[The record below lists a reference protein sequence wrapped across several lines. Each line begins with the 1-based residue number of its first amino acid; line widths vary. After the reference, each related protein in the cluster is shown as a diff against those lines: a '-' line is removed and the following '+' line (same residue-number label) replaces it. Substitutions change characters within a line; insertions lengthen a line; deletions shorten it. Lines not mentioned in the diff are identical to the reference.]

1 MLTSDL
7 RVVVSW
13 TEVTRENDRL
23 THLFYSHTYPAGDLE
38 NARQLYARALQANG
52 WAPDIAHDVAVD
64 LVGRDVPFTQR
75 QTPEQFRAGMAMVR
89 EALGNAHGPLA
100 KDLSSSIG
108 QRVDRKRMAAG
119 EREVLAS

>member
-1 MLTSDL
+1 MSADL

-23 THLFYSHTYPAGDLE
+23 VSLFYSHTYPAADLE
-38 NARQLYARALQANG
+38 NARQLYARALSANG

-64 LVGRDVPFTQR
+64 LVGRDVPYAER
-75 QTPEQFRAGMAMVR
+75 QSPEQFRKGMSMVR
-89 EALGNAHGPLA
+89 EALANAHGPLA

-108 QRVDRKRMAAG
+108 QRVDRKRMASG